1 MMQEGDNV
9 IEISSV
15 VFFNLNTLR
24 MQCVCDDVFGKNY
37 SLSAVSSFSE
47 DIDELKKY
55 GFIVR
60 CV

>member
-1 MMQEGDNV
+1 MLLKLV
-9 IEISSV
+9 ALFFLISILYGCS
-15 VFFNLNTLR
+15 
-24 MQCVCDDVFGKNY
+24 VCDDVFGKNY

>member
-1 MMQEGDNV
+1 MQEEDNV

-15 VFFNLNTLR
+15 VFFISILYG
-24 MQCVCDDVFGKNY
+24 CSVCDDVFGKNY